1 MLRPVAD
8 PTLRPVGGA
17 HRKKEKR
24 SIMRSAAFCLALF
37 LAAMPAAGGA
47 AQSGKS
53 GAAATA
59 EGGEK
64 AAADK
69 PGADRAGADR
79 AARGEKGAKAA
90 FGGGE
95 ILWDSFGV
103 PHIYAKTEAGAFYG
117 FGYAQA
123 RNHGNILLH
132 MYGEARARAAE
143 YWGSAY
149 ARQDEWLL
157 ANDVPERAEAWY
169 KAQTPQMR
177 ADLDAFAAGINAYAE
192 AHRDT
197 LAPEVLAV
205 LPVTGGDVMAHA
217 HRLMNYVYVASDR
230 KVLSDPATN
239 EAGGSNAWAVAP
251 SRSADGHAMLLAN
264 PHLPWAPGQLTY
276 MEAQLDAPGLS
287 LYGAT
292 QVGLPVLRF
301 GFNNDLGFTN
311 TVNTL
316 QGFTRYRLTLKDGGY
331 VYDGKVLPF
340 ETRTMS
346 YKVRQADGT
355 LATVSFTRRLAV
367 QGPVFDLPGGKETVA
382 LKVAGLDR
390 PGVLQQYLDMGKA
403 RNWTQF
409 QVALRKM
416 QVPMFNI
423 VYADRTG
430 HILYLDNGIL
440 PRHPEGGDLAHWSG
454 LVAGDSSKT
463 LWNEV
468 HSYDEMPKVL
478 DPVSGF
484 VQNAND
490 APWLAAWPRVLDPKD
505 YPAYVAPVG
514 PMSQRA
520 QMSVKLMSEGGKL
533 SFDDFVARKLT
544 TRSLMADRLVPAL
557 VQAAARNE
565 DPDIRQA
572 IALLEGWDHHY
583 DADSRAALLFETW
596 AGLFAPATFSDQR
609 NYAVRW
615 SLDDPLETPRG
626 LRDPKAAVALLKQAV
641 AKTKELYGAVD
652 RPFGEV
658 SRFHID
664 GVNLPGNGGFGNMG
678 LFRTI
683 TWGAMKDGERTP
695 VHGETWVSMVEF
707 STPMKAVGLMSY
719 GNASQPGSPHRADQL
734 RYLSD
739 KTFRTLWTQRAEVEQ
754 HLEDSTEF

>member
-1 MLRPVAD
+1 MRTAAFGLVVTAA
-8 PTLRPVGGA
+8 LAGGFA
-17 HRKKEKR
+17 PPLAA
-24 SIMRSAAFCLALF
+24 RSAQA
-37 LAAMPAAGGA
+37 PAAA
-47 AQSGKS
+47 H
-53 GAAATA
+53 A
-59 EGGEK
+59 EGG
-64 AAADK
+64 K
-69 PGADRAGADR
+69 P
-79 AARGEKGAKAA
+79 AKPL

-95 ILWDSFGV
+95 ILWDSYGV
-103 PHIYAKTEAGAFYG
+103 PHIYARTEEGAFYG

-123 RNHGNILLH
+123 RNHADILLH

-143 YWGSAY
+143 YWGAAF

-177 ADLDAFAAGINAYAE
+177 ADLEAFAAGINAYAAAHPE
-192 AHRDT
+192 AIAESVR
-197 LAPEVLAV
+197 PV
-205 LPVTGGDVMAHA
+205 LPVSGLDVMAHA

-230 KVLSDPATN
+230 KVLTDPATN

-251 SRSADGHAMLLAN
+251 SRSASGHAMLLAN

-276 MEAQLDAPGLS
+276 MEAQLTAPGLN

-311 TVNTL
+311 TVNTML
-316 QGFTRYRLTLKDGGY
+316 GFTRYRLTMKTGGY
-331 VYDGKVLPF
+331 EYDGRILPF
-340 ETRTMS
+340 ETHSKS
-346 YKVRQADGT
+346 YRVRQADGT
-355 LATVSFTRRLAV
+355 LATVSFTQRLAV
-367 QGPVFDLPGGKETVA
+367 QGPVFDLPGGKETIA

-390 PGVLQQYLDMGKA
+390 PGALQQYLDMGKA

-423 VYADRTG
+423 VYADRAG
-430 HILYLDNGIL
+430 HVLYLDNGIL
-440 PRHPEGGDLAHWSG
+440 PRHADGDLAHWSAP
-454 LVAGDSSKT
+454 VAGNTSKT
-463 LWNEV
+463 LWTGV
-468 HSYDEMPKVL
+468 HGYDDLPKVL

-520 QMSVKLMSEGGKL
+520 QMSVKLLAEGDKL
-533 SFDDFVARKLT
+533 TFDDFVARKLT

-572 IALLEGWDHHY
+572 VALLQGWDHHY

-626 LRDPKAAVALLKQAV
+626 LGDPKAAVALLKQAV
-641 AKTKELYGAVD
+641 AKTKDLYGALD

-664 GVNLPGNGGFGNMG
+664 DVSLPGNGGFGNMG

-683 TWGAMKDGERTP
+683 TWGKMKDGERTP

-707 STPMKAVGLMSY
+707 STPMKAVGMMSY
-719 GNASQPGSPHRADQL
+719 GNASQPGSPHRSDQL
-734 RYLSD
+734 RFLAD
-739 KTFRTLWTQRAEVEQ
+739 KTFRTLWTERAEVER
-754 HLEDSTEF
+754 HLEDTTEF